1 MKKYGWEKTDEVRDS
16 NFVEY
21 TSPQRNFKAVRN
33 EEGEWHLYTV
43 PANYQDVPEY
53 MNTYDTLEGCT
64 MGAHPK
70 GYSVHIQAESNE
82 ERLQRELT
90 ELNREFDIVDGA
102 CDYWKQ
108 EAEDLQSQVEY
119 LKKQIV
125 LMA

>member
-82 ERLQRELT
+82 ERLQRELR
-90 ELNREFDIVDGA
+90 ELQASTDMHIKWLGEERERLLGTL
-102 CDYWKQ
+102 DY
-108 EAEDLQSQVEY
+108 LQRQV
-119 LKKQIV
+119 V